1 MEEVLEKNKVKMLVV
16 TTDRGFRLDYMD
28 EDDLRSLR
36 SLIKTAGLVE
46 SRRWQLVLEEI
57 NVLLKER

>member
-1 MEEVLEKNKVKMLVV
+1 MEEVLEQNKVKMLVV
-16 TTDRGFRLDYMD
+16 ATDRGFRLDYMN

-36 SLIKTAGLVE
+36 TLIRNAGLVE
-46 SRRWQLVLEEI
+46 SRGWQLVLEEI

>member
-1 MEEVLEKNKVKMLVV
+1 MEEVLEQNKVKMLVV

-36 SLIKTAGLVE
+36 TLITNAGLVE
-46 SRRWQLVLEEI
+46 SRGWQLVLEEI